1 MRTRKACKMMTKKSD
16 FAFVLVWRLSC
27 IARRIQDCC
36 TGDVEWK
43 SHSRHIDSQEQ
54 SRMQSEV
61 RQLTAEDILSEYHRK
76 LLSPNAVRL
85 YVAVWFRMGSR
96 NATEIWLTDE
106 DASCRAR
113 ILLQDIPAAQS
124 ELAKGKAHGDSSGR
138 WANAIYVCR

>member
-1 MRTRKACKMMTKKSD
+1 
-16 FAFVLVWRLSC
+16 
-27 IARRIQDCC
+27 
-36 TGDVEWK
+36 
-43 SHSRHIDSQEQ
+43 
-54 SRMQSEV
+54 MQSEV
-61 RQLTAEDILSEYHRK
+61 RQLTAEDILSECHRK

-124 ELAKGKAHGDSSGR
+124 ELAKATLMEIVPGDGQTRYTFVDDPEHAGNGILTVVAGRVGNVRYVPSSR
-138 WANAIYVCR
+138 NLLYTQLHP

>member
-1 MRTRKACKMMTKKSD
+1 
-16 FAFVLVWRLSC
+16 
-27 IARRIQDCC
+27 
-36 TGDVEWK
+36 
-43 SHSRHIDSQEQ
+43 
-54 SRMQSEV
+54 MQSEV
-61 RQLTAEDILSEYHRK
+61 RQLTAEDILSECHRK

-124 ELAKGKAHGDSSGR
+124 ELAKTTLMEIVPGDGQTRYTFVDDPERAGNGILTVVDGRVGNVRYVPSSR
-138 WANAIYVCR
+138 NLLYTQLHP

>member
-1 MRTRKACKMMTKKSD
+1 
-16 FAFVLVWRLSC
+16 
-27 IARRIQDCC
+27 
-36 TGDVEWK
+36 
-43 SHSRHIDSQEQ
+43 
-54 SRMQSEV
+54 MQSEV

-113 ILLQDIPAAQS
+113 ILPQDIPAAQS
-124 ELAKGKAHGDSSGR
+124 ELAQATLMEIVPGDGQTRYTFVDDPEHAGNRILTVVAGRVGNVRYVPSSR
-138 WANAIYVCR
+138 NLLYTQLHP

>member
-1 MRTRKACKMMTKKSD
+1 LQGEFRTVA
-16 FAFVLVWRLSC
+16 LVMC
-27 IARRIQDCC
+27 
-36 TGDVEWK
+36 EWK

-54 SRMQSEV
+54 WRMQSEV
-61 RQLTAEDILSEYHRK
+61 RQLTAEEILSEYHRK

-124 ELAKGKAHGDSSGR
+124 ELAKARLMEIVPGDGQTRYTFVDDPEHAGNSTLNG
-138 WANAIYVCR
+138 I